1 MEYNKIE
8 RIKKSSICIMIRVRG
23 IKIIV
28 EQHLKIH
35 NQIMDGTHV
44 QDVEENLGELRGL
57 MWSDIDFK
65 NKVIHVQR
73 TMKYFHG
80 KGTTLDSPKTESSNR
95 DIPMLDNVY

>member
-44 QDVEENLGELRGL
+44 QDVEENLDRNIQIWERKQYERENHT
-57 MWSDIDFK
+57 FYYK
-65 NKVIHVQR
+65 
-73 TMKYFHG
+73 
-80 KGTTLDSPKTESSNR
+80 
-95 DIPMLDNVY
+95 